1 MGKAPLQS
9 VAGLHVLIT
18 GAAQGMGLLF
28 AKRACREGAARVVIW
43 DIDTARLDAAAEE
56 LRRLGG
62 AVEAYVVDLADP
74 AQIHQYAA
82 QAVESG
88 GIDVLVNNAGLA
100 MGKEKAHEADFQD
113 WRTMIDTNVTGLA
126 LVTHAF
132 LPGMV
137 ARKRGLVINIGS
149 VAGKYPYPG
158 GNVYGATKAFVA
170 QFSRNLRAD
179 LIGTGVRVT
188 DVQPGLVG
196 ETEFSLVR
204 YKGDKERT
212 AAMYAGAHPLRP
224 EDIAETVAWVA
235 SLPPHVNVNA
245 IEVMPTS
252 QSFAALTVTR
262 DE

>member
-1 MGKAPLQS
+1 MNNSTQPQIAL
-9 VAGLHVLIT
+9 VT
-18 GAAQGMGLLF
+18 GASAGFGHAISERFLRDGYRVI
-28 AKRACREGAARVVIW
+28 AAARRMEPLRALRQQYGDAVLPVS
-43 DIDTARLDAAAEE
+43 LDVRDE
-56 LRRLGG
+56 
-62 AVEAYVVDLADP
+62 
-74 AQIHQYAA
+74 
-82 QAVESG
+82 QAVAALRDSLPEAWRD
-88 GIDVLVNNAGLA
+88 IDVLVNNAGLA
-100 MGKEKAHEADFQD
+100 LGKEKAHEADFQD

-126 LVTHAF
+126 LMTHAF

-179 LIGTGVRVT
+179 LTGTGVRVT

-204 YKGDKERT
+204 YKGDQERT

>member
-1 MGKAPLQS
+1 MTHSTQPPI
-9 VAGLHVLIT
+9 VLVT
-18 GAAQGMGLLF
+18 GASAGFG
-28 AKRACREGAARVVIW
+28 RAISERFLRDGYRVIAAARRMEPLRALQQQYGDAVLPVS
-43 DIDTARLDAAAEE
+43 LDV
-56 LRRLGG
+56 R
-62 AVEAYVVDLADP
+62 D
-74 AQIHQYAA
+74 A
-82 QAVESG
+82 QAVAALRDSLPEAWRD
-88 GIDVLVNNAGLA
+88 IDVLVNNAGLA
-100 MGKEKAHEADFQD
+100 LGKEKAHEADFQD

-126 LVTHAF
+126 LMTHAF

-179 LIGTGVRVT
+179 LTGTGVRVT

-204 YKGDKERT
+204 YKGDQERT

>member
-1 MGKAPLQS
+1 MNDSKPQPIAL
-9 VAGLHVLIT
+9 VT
-18 GAAQGMGLLF
+18 GASVGFG
-28 AKRACREGAARVVIW
+28 RAISERFLRDGYRVIAAARRMEPLRDLQRKYGDAVLPVS
-43 DIDTARLDAAAEE
+43 LDVRDE
-56 LRRLGG
+56 
-62 AVEAYVVDLADP
+62 
-74 AQIHQYAA
+74 
-82 QAVESG
+82 QAVSALRESLPQAWRD
-88 GIDVLVNNAGLA
+88 IDVLVNNAGLA
-100 MGKEKAHEADFQD
+100 LGKEKAHEADFQD

-179 LIGTGVRVT
+179 LTGTGVRVT

-204 YKGDKERT
+204 YKGDQEKT

>member
-1 MGKAPLQS
+1 MTHSTQPQIAL
-9 VAGLHVLIT
+9 VT
-18 GAAQGMGLLF
+18 GASAGFGHAISERFLRDGYRVI
-28 AKRACREGAARVVIW
+28 AAARRMEPLRALRQQYGDAVLPVS
-43 DIDTARLDAAAEE
+43 LDV
-56 LRRLGG
+56 R
-62 AVEAYVVDLADP
+62 D
-74 AQIHQYAA
+74 A
-82 QAVESG
+82 QAVAALRDSLPEAWRD
-88 GIDVLVNNAGLA
+88 IDVLVNNAGLA
-100 MGKEKAHEADFQD
+100 LGKEKAHEADFQD

-126 LVTHAF
+126 LMTHAF

-179 LIGTGVRVT
+179 LTGTGVRVT

-204 YKGDKERT
+204 YKGDQERT

>member
-1 MGKAPLQS
+1 MNDSISPRADRQPIALVTGASAGFGHAICARLLRDGYRVIAASRRTEPLQ
-9 VAGLHVLIT
+9 A
-18 GAAQGMGLLF
+18 
-28 AKRACREGAARVVIW
+28 
-43 DIDTARLDAAAEE
+43 
-56 LRRLGG
+56 LRRQHG
-62 AVEAYVVDLADP
+62 EALLSVSLDVRDESAIAAMKQSLPDNWRDVD
-74 AQIHQYAA
+74 I
-82 QAVESG
+82 
-88 GIDVLVNNAGLA
+88 LVNNAGLA
-100 MGKEKAHEADFQD
+100 LGKEKAQEADFED

-126 LVTHAF
+126 LMTHAF

-137 ARKRGLVINIGS
+137 DRKRGLVINIGS

-179 LIGTGVRVT
+179 LAGTGVRVT
-188 DVQPGLVG
+188 DVQPGLAG

-204 YKGDKERT
+204 YKGDQTRA
-212 AAMYAGAHPLRP
+212 AAMYDGAHPLRP

-252 QSFAALTVTR
+252 QSFTALTVTR
-262 DE
+262 DH

>member
-1 MGKAPLQS
+1 MNDSKPQPIAL
-9 VAGLHVLIT
+9 VT
-18 GAAQGMGLLF
+18 GASAGFG
-28 AKRACREGAARVVIW
+28 RAISERFLRDGYRVIAAAR
-43 DIDTARLDAAAEE
+43 RMEPLRE
-56 LRRLGG
+56 LRRKYGD
-62 AVEAYVVDLADP
+62 AVLPVTLDVRDE
-74 AQIHQYAA
+74 
-82 QAVESG
+82 QAVAALRESLPQAWRD
-88 GIDVLVNNAGLA
+88 IDVLVNNAGLA
-100 MGKEKAHEADFQD
+100 LGKEKAHEADFQD

-179 LIGTGVRVT
+179 LTGTGVRVT

-204 YKGDKERT
+204 YKGDQEKT

>member
-1 MGKAPLQS
+1 MNNSTQPQIAL
-9 VAGLHVLIT
+9 VT
-18 GAAQGMGLLF
+18 GASAGFGHAISERFLRDGYRVI
-28 AKRACREGAARVVIW
+28 AAARRMEPLRSLRQQYGDAVLPVS
-43 DIDTARLDAAAEE
+43 LDVRDE
-56 LRRLGG
+56 
-62 AVEAYVVDLADP
+62 
-74 AQIHQYAA
+74 
-82 QAVESG
+82 QAVAALRDSLPEAWRD
-88 GIDVLVNNAGLA
+88 IDVLVNNAGLA
-100 MGKEKAHEADFQD
+100 LGKEKAHEADFQD

-126 LVTHAF
+126 LMTHAF

-179 LIGTGVRVT
+179 LTGTGVRVT

-204 YKGDKERT
+204 YKGDQERT

>member
-1 MGKAPLQS
+1 MNDSTPHPIAL
-9 VAGLHVLIT
+9 VT
-18 GAAQGMGLLF
+18 GASAGFG
-28 AKRACREGAARVVIW
+28 RAISERFLRDGYRVIAAAR
-43 DIDTARLDAAAEE
+43 RLEPMRELQRKYGDAVLPVSLDVRDE
-56 LRRLGG
+56 
-62 AVEAYVVDLADP
+62 
-74 AQIHQYAA
+74 
-82 QAVESG
+82 QAVVSLRESLPPAWRD
-88 GIDVLVNNAGLA
+88 IDVLVNNAGLA

-158 GNVYGATKAFVA
+158 GNVYGASKAFVA

-179 LIGTGVRVT
+179 LAGTGVRVT

>member
-1 MGKAPLQS
+1 MNDSTQRPIALVTGASAGFGRAISERFLRDGYRVIAAARRMAPLQELQRRHGD
-9 VAGLHVLIT
+9 A
-18 GAAQGMGLLF
+18 LLP
-28 AKRACREGAARVVIW
+28 IQ
-43 DIDTARLDAAAEE
+43 LDV
-56 LRRLGG
+56 R
-62 AVEAYVVDLADP
+62 D
-74 AQIHQYAA
+74 A
-82 QAVESG
+82 QAVAAVKQSLPEAWRA
-88 GIDVLVNNAGLA
+88 IDVLVNNAGLA
-100 MGKEKAHEADFQD
+100 LGTEKAQEADFQN
-113 WRTMIDTNVTGLA
+113 WQTMIDTNITGLT
-126 LVTHAF
+126 LMTHAF

-179 LIGTGVRVT
+179 LAGTGVRVT

-204 YKGDKERT
+204 YKGDQERT

>member
-1 MGKAPLQS
+1 MTQSTQQPIALVTGASAGFGRAISERFLRDGYRVIAAARRMAPLQELQRRHGD
-9 VAGLHVLIT
+9 A
-18 GAAQGMGLLF
+18 LLP
-28 AKRACREGAARVVIW
+28 IQ
-43 DIDTARLDAAAEE
+43 LDV
-56 LRRLGG
+56 R
-62 AVEAYVVDLADP
+62 D
-74 AQIHQYAA
+74 A
-82 QAVESG
+82 QAVAAVKQSLPEAWRA
-88 GIDVLVNNAGLA
+88 IDVLVNNAGLA
-100 MGKEKAHEADFQD
+100 LGTEKAQEADFQN
-113 WRTMIDTNVTGLA
+113 WQTMIDTNITGLT
-126 LVTHAF
+126 LMTHAF

-179 LIGTGVRVT
+179 LAGTGVRVT

-204 YKGDKERT
+204 YKGDQERT

-252 QSFAALTVTR
+252 QSFTALTVTR

>member
-1 MGKAPLQS
+1 MNDSKPQPIAL
-9 VAGLHVLIT
+9 VT
-18 GAAQGMGLLF
+18 GASAGFG
-28 AKRACREGAARVVIW
+28 RAISERFLRDGYRVIA
-43 DIDTARLDAAAEE
+43 TARRMEPLRELQRKYGDAVLPVSLDVRDE
-56 LRRLGG
+56 
-62 AVEAYVVDLADP
+62 
-74 AQIHQYAA
+74 
-82 QAVESG
+82 QAVAALKESLPQAWRD
-88 GIDVLVNNAGLA
+88 IDVLVNNAGLA
-100 MGKEKAHEADFQD
+100 LGKEKAHEADFRD

-179 LIGTGVRVT
+179 LTGTGVRVT

-204 YKGDKERT
+204 YKGDQEKT

>member
-1 MGKAPLQS
+1 MNNSTQPQIAL
-9 VAGLHVLIT
+9 VT
-18 GAAQGMGLLF
+18 GASAGFGHAISERFLRDGYRVI
-28 AKRACREGAARVVIW
+28 AAARRMEPLRALRQQYGDAVLPVS
-43 DIDTARLDAAAEE
+43 LDV
-56 LRRLGG
+56 R
-62 AVEAYVVDLADP
+62 D
-74 AQIHQYAA
+74 A
-82 QAVESG
+82 QAVAALRDSLPEAWRD
-88 GIDVLVNNAGLA
+88 IDVLVNNAGLA
-100 MGKEKAHEADFQD
+100 LGKEKAHEADFQD

-126 LVTHAF
+126 LMTHAF

-179 LIGTGVRVT
+179 LTGTGVRVT

-204 YKGDKERT
+204 YKGDQERT

>member
-1 MGKAPLQS
+1 MNNSTQPQIAL
-9 VAGLHVLIT
+9 VT
-18 GAAQGMGLLF
+18 GASAGFGHAISERFLRDGYRVI
-28 AKRACREGAARVVIW
+28 AAARQMEPLRALRQQYGDAVLPVS
-43 DIDTARLDAAAEE
+43 LDV
-56 LRRLGG
+56 R
-62 AVEAYVVDLADP
+62 D
-74 AQIHQYAA
+74 A
-82 QAVESG
+82 QAVAALRDSLPEAWRD
-88 GIDVLVNNAGLA
+88 IDVLVNNAGLA
-100 MGKEKAHEADFQD
+100 LGKEKAHEADFQD

-126 LVTHAF
+126 LMTHAF

-179 LIGTGVRVT
+179 LTGTGVRVT

-204 YKGDKERT
+204 YKGDQERT

>member
-1 MGKAPLQS
+1 MNDSTQRPIAL
-9 VAGLHVLIT
+9 VT
-18 GAAQGMGLLF
+18 GASAGFG
-28 AKRACREGAARVVIW
+28 RAISERFLRDGYRVIA
-43 DIDTARLDAAAEE
+43 TARRMEPLRELQQKYGDAVLPVSLDVRDE
-56 LRRLGG
+56 
-62 AVEAYVVDLADP
+62 
-74 AQIHQYAA
+74 
-82 QAVESG
+82 QAVAAMAQSLPEVWRD
-88 GIDVLVNNAGLA
+88 IDVLVNNAGLA
-100 MGKEKAHEADFQD
+100 LGKEKAQEADFQD

-126 LVTHAF
+126 LMTHAF

-137 ARKRGLVINIGS
+137 ARERGLVINIGS

-179 LIGTGVRVT
+179 LAGTGVRVT

-204 YKGDKERT
+204 YKGDQERT

>member
-1 MGKAPLQS
+1 MSDPAHQPIAL
-9 VAGLHVLIT
+9 VT
-18 GAAQGMGLLF
+18 GASAGFG
-28 AKRACREGAARVVIW
+28 RAISERFLRDGYRVIAAARRMEPLRALQQRYGDAVLPVS
-43 DIDTARLDAAAEE
+43 LDVRDE
-56 LRRLGG
+56 
-62 AVEAYVVDLADP
+62 
-74 AQIHQYAA
+74 
-82 QAVESG
+82 QAVAALRDSLPEAWRD
-88 GIDVLVNNAGLA
+88 IDVLVNNAGLA
-100 MGKEKAHEADFQD
+100 LGKEKAHEADFQD

-126 LVTHAF
+126 LMTHAF

-137 ARKRGLVINIGS
+137 ARKHGLVINIGS

-179 LIGTGVRVT
+179 LTGTGVRVT

-204 YKGDKERT
+204 YKGDQERT

>member
-1 MGKAPLQS
+1 MNNSTQPQIAL
-9 VAGLHVLIT
+9 VT
-18 GAAQGMGLLF
+18 GASAGFGHAISERFLRDGYRVI
-28 AKRACREGAARVVIW
+28 AAARRMEPLRSLRQQYGDAVLPVS
-43 DIDTARLDAAAEE
+43 LDV
-56 LRRLGG
+56 R
-62 AVEAYVVDLADP
+62 D
-74 AQIHQYAA
+74 A
-82 QAVESG
+82 QAVAALRDSLPEAWRD
-88 GIDVLVNNAGLA
+88 IDVLVNNAGLA
-100 MGKEKAHEADFQD
+100 LGKEKAHEADFQD

-126 LVTHAF
+126 LMTHAF

-179 LIGTGVRVT
+179 LTGTGVRVT

-204 YKGDKERT
+204 YKGDQERT

>member
-1 MGKAPLQS
+1 MNDSTQRPIAL
-9 VAGLHVLIT
+9 VT
-18 GAAQGMGLLF
+18 GASAGFG
-28 AKRACREGAARVVIW
+28 RAISERFLRDGYRVIA
-43 DIDTARLDAAAEE
+43 TARRMEPLRELQQKYGDAVLSVSLDVRDE
-56 LRRLGG
+56 
-62 AVEAYVVDLADP
+62 
-74 AQIHQYAA
+74 
-82 QAVESG
+82 QAVAAMALSLPEVWRD
-88 GIDVLVNNAGLA
+88 IDVLVNNAGLA
-100 MGKEKAHEADFQD
+100 LGKEKAQEADFQD

-126 LVTHAF
+126 LMTHAF

-179 LIGTGVRVT
+179 LAGTGVRVT

-204 YKGDKERT
+204 YKGDQERT